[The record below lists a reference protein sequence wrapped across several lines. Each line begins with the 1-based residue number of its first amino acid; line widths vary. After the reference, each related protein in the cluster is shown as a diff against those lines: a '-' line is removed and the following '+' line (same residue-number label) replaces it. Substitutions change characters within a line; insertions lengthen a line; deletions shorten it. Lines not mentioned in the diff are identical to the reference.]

1 VRARIVTIG
10 LSPDRSDGISIR
22 SEFRASQ
29 PAPWSKERMSSLGI
43 DGWKL
48 AVQLVAFL
56 IFIVLLWRVAL
67 GPITKVLDERQQRI
81 RESMEAAQ
89 KMQAELQATAVRNE
103 EVLREARQESQQII
117 VNAREAADAT
127 LVRAREEAGKQAE
140 EYLARAESTLR
151 AETEQA
157 RQQLRQEVADLAVTA
172 ATKIVRKELDPASQA
187 RLIEETLAEAGA
199 PASNGRGSAPAEPS
213 A

>member
-1 VRARIVTIG
+1 MDA
-10 LSPDRSDGISIR
+10 
-22 SEFRASQ
+22 
-29 PAPWSKERMSSLGI
+29 LGI

-48 AVQLVAFL
+48 AVQIVAFL
-56 IFIVLLWRVAL
+56 IFIVLLWKVAL

-89 KMQAELQATAVRNE
+89 QMQAELQATAVRNE
-103 EVLREARQESQQII
+103 EVLREARQEAQQII
-117 VNAREAADAT
+117 ANARDAADAT
-127 LVRAREEAGKQAE
+127 IARSREEAGKQAE

-157 RQQLRQEVADLAVTA
+157 RMQLRQEVADLAVNA
-172 ATKIVRKELDPASQA
+172 ATKIVRKELDPASQT

-199 PASNGRGSAPAEPS
+199 SRSNGSASGQGDA
-213 A
+213 

>member
-1 VRARIVTIG
+1 MDA
-10 LSPDRSDGISIR
+10 
-22 SEFRASQ
+22 
-29 PAPWSKERMSSLGI
+29 LGI

-48 AVQLVAFL
+48 AVQIVAFL
-56 IFIVLLWRVAL
+56 IFIVLLWKVAL

-89 KMQAELQATAVRNE
+89 QMQAELQATAVRNE
-103 EVLREARQESQQII
+103 EVLREARQEAQQII
-117 VNAREAADAT
+117 ANAREAGEAT
-127 LVRAREEAGKQAE
+127 LARSREEADKQAE

-157 RQQLRQEVADLAVTA
+157 RMQLRQEVADLAVNA

-187 RLIEETLAEAGA
+187 RLIEETLAEAGGSR
-199 PASNGRGSAPAEPS
+199 SNGSTSGQGNA
-213 A
+213 

>member
-1 VRARIVTIG
+1 MDA
-10 LSPDRSDGISIR
+10 
-22 SEFRASQ
+22 
-29 PAPWSKERMSSLGI
+29 LGI

-89 KMQAELQATAVRNE
+89 QMQAELQATAARNE

-117 VNAREAADAT
+117 ANAREAADAT
-127 LVRAREEAGKQAE
+127 LTRAREEAGKQSE
-140 EYLARAESTLR
+140 EYLARAEATLR

-157 RQQLRQEVADLAVTA
+157 RQQLRQEIADLAVNA
-172 ATKIVRKELDPASQA
+172 ATKIVRKELDPASQR

-199 PASNGRGSAPAEPS
+199 SRSNGSGSAAS
-213 A
+213 DA